1 MSTLIELIS
10 EGENLHQDFKFSI
23 DNLKKIARTLC
34 AFANTDGG
42 RLLIGINDKRKI
54 VGCNPQEELHMID
67 EAAKHFC
74 KPEITFTSKIWQEDF
89 RMVLE
94 INIEVSEQMPHKA
107 KDDNGNW
114 RSYVRI
120 NDHTTAANKILEGV
134 WVEKKKQTQI
144 PDRLDQEQLSI
155 LNIIQEDQLVT
166 LSQLYKKSN
175 LSLKKV
181 DQIVVLLTYWDFLEM
196 VFESDG
202 IFYRI
207 KENAAF

>member
-1 MSTLIELIS
+1 MSTLIELIA
-10 EGENLHQDFKFSI
+10 EGEHLHQDFKFSI
-23 DNLKKIARTLC
+23 DNLRKIARTLC

-42 RLLIGINDKRKI
+42 RLLIGISDKRKI
-54 VGCNPQEELHMID
+54 VGCNPQEELHMIQ

-74 KPEITFTSKIWQEDF
+74 KPEVSFTSKIWQEDF

-94 INIEVSEQMPHKA
+94 INVDFSNQMPHKA

-120 NDHTTAANKILEGV
+120 KDHTTAANKILEGV
-134 WVEKKKQTQI
+134 WLERKKQTPI
-144 PDRLDQEQLSI
+144 PDTLDEDQRLVI
-155 LNIIQEDQLVT
+155 KVIQEYQLVT
-166 LSQLYKKSN
+166 LSQLYKKTN
-175 LSLKKV
+175 LALRKV
-181 DQIVVLLTYWDFLEM
+181 DQIVILLVYWNFLEM

-207 KENAAF
+207 KGNMAF

>member
-1 MSTLIELIS
+1 MSTLIELIA

-23 DNLKKIARTLC
+23 DNLRKIARTLC

-54 VGCNPQEELHMID
+54 VGCNPQEELHMIQ
-67 EAAKHFC
+67 ESAKHFC
-74 KPEITFTSKIWQEDF
+74 NPEISFTSKIWQEDF

-94 INIEVSEQMPHKA
+94 IDIAISDQGPHRA

-114 RSYVRI
+114 RSYIRI
-120 NDHTTAANKILEGV
+120 KDHTTAANKILEGV
-134 WVEKKKQTQI
+134 WAEQKKHTAQFDKLNEEQTSV
-144 PDRLDQEQLSI
+144 LK
-155 LNIIQEDQLVT
+155 IIQDEQSVT

-175 LSLKKV
+175 LALRKV
-181 DQIVVLLTYWDFLEM
+181 DQTVVLLVYWGVVEM

-207 KENAAF
+207 ADNDSF

>member
-54 VGCNPQEELHMID
+54 VGCNPQEELHMIE

-120 NDHTTAANKILEGV
+120 KDHTTAANKILEGV
-134 WVEKKKQTQI
+134 WLERKKKTPI
-144 PDRLDQEQLSI
+144 PDSLDEDQLFVFK
-155 LNIIQEDQLVT
+155 IIQEDQLVT

-175 LSLKKV
+175 LTLKKV

-207 KENAAF
+207 KENTGF

>member
-1 MSTLIELIS
+1 MSTLIELIA
-10 EGENLHQDFKFSI
+10 EGEHLHQDFKFSI
-23 DNLKKIARTLC
+23 DNLRKIARTLC

-42 RLLIGINDKRKI
+42 RLLIGISDKRKI
-54 VGCNPQEELHMID
+54 VGCNPQEELHMIQ

-74 KPEITFTSKIWQEDF
+74 KPEVSFTSKIWQEDF

-94 INIEVSEQMPHKA
+94 INVNVSDQMPHKA

-120 NDHTTAANKILEGV
+120 EDHTTAANKILEGV
-134 WVEKKKQTQI
+134 WLERKKQTPI
-144 PDRLDQEQLSI
+144 PDTLDEDQRLVI
-155 LNIIQEDQLVT
+155 KVIQEYQLVT
-166 LSQLYKKSN
+166 LSQLYKKTN
-175 LSLKKV
+175 LALRKV
-181 DQIVVLLTYWDFLEM
+181 DQIVILLVYWNFLEM

-207 KENAAF
+207 KGNMAF